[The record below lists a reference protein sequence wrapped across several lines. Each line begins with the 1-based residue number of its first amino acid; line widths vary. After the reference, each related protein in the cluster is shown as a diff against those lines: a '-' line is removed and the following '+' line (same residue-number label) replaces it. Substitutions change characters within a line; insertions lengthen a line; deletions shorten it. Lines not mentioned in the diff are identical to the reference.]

1 MVASMGKDER
11 RKLGRV
17 EGTKKWFW
25 DPQERSQRRLKTPT
39 KSEME
44 GQ

>member
-17 EGTKKWFW
+17 EGTKKRFW
-25 DPQERSQRRLKTPT
+25 DPQERSQRGPKTPT
-39 KSEME
+39 KSEIE
-44 GQ
+44 E